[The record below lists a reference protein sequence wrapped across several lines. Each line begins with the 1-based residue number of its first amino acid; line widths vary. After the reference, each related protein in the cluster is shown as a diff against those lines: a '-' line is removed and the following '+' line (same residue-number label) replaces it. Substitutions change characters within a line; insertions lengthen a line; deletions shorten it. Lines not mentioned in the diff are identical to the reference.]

1 MKVAIIYGTNRE
13 KATIRVVD
21 WLRQGYEHN
30 GHEVTVG
37 KPSNFN
43 SLDFDL
49 IVIGSSVYKGEV
61 VNDIIQ
67 FVMMNKEVLDGKSLA
82 TFIVC
87 KETKTPET
95 HMEQILCLL
104 TEDPVQQMFIEGY
117 MFREKNFDRQETKA
131 KEWVKATL
139 SKLS

>member
-13 KATIRVVD
+13 KATIKVVD
-21 WLRQGYEHN
+21 WLRKGFEEE

-37 KPSNFN
+37 KPSKFEA
-43 SLDFDL
+43 LEYDL
-49 IVIGSSVYKGEV
+49 IIGGARASGQEV
-61 VNDIIQ
+61 QADVLQ
-67 FVMMNKEVLDGKSLA
+67 FVMMNKDVLDEKSLA

-95 HMEQILCLL
+95 HMDQILCLL

-117 MFREKNFDRQETKA
+117 MFREKNFDRQEQKA